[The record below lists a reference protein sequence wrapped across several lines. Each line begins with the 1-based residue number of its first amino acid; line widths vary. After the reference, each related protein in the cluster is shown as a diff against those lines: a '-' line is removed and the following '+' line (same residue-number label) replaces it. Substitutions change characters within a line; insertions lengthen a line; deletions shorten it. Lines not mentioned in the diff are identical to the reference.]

1 MKTIMML
8 VAALAAIPHTFFKR
22 RSTALANETQTATG
36 FVGMPNEIALEG
48 DNREWL
54 KVPYGN
60 FDHSKGLQI
69 FDKEAA
75 TQMANQFNSLTK
87 RFIRWATKASGGAP
101 FYVGHPDD
109 PAFVNEYKDKRAHGW
124 VKELRADEDG
134 LAMRVEWTPLG
145 NSVIE
150 NKEFRFFSPR
160 WDAMPVPG
168 KTKQFRP
175 HALISAGFTNQP
187 NIPVN
192 PIANEDAPMM
202 LPDWLAEALGVPV
215 DADKDAVLAA
225 IAAKVDGA
233 KAVAAQAA
241 EAAKATAESAATAA
255 KAEADE
261 AKTELANERKERR
274 SLILANA
281 VKEGKITAAQTAEWE
296 TKLATD
302 FANSLNA
309 LASLANTLPGDGKK
323 TAKLGARKADGTI
336 DPEKLATLAN
346 ERSRETGQPYAQCY
360 AQIRAELQKNPV
372 A

>member
-1 MKTIMML
+1 MKTML
-8 VAALAAIPHTFFKR
+8 TMLAAFFAPLQSLFNP
-22 RSTALANETQTATG
+22 RSTRLSNEEITATG
-36 FVGMPNEIALEG
+36 FVGIPNEIAL
-48 DNREWL
+48 DSREWL

-69 FDKEAA
+69 FDKSAAEA
-75 TQMANQFNSLTK
+75 MANEFNAPLR
-87 RFIRWATKASGGAP
+87 RFIRWASAKSGGAP
-101 FYVGHPDD
+101 FYIGHPDD
-109 PAFVNEYKDKRAHGW
+109 PSFANEYKDKRAHGW

-145 NSVIE
+145 NAVLDNQE
-150 NKEFRFFSPR
+150 YRFFSPR
-160 WDAMPVPG
+160 WDAVPVAG

-192 PIANEDAPMM
+192 PISNEDAPMM
-202 LPDWLAEALGVPV
+202 LPDWLAEALGVPA

-233 KAVAAQAA
+233 KAVAAQTA
-241 EAAKATAESAATAA
+241 EAAKMQAEAAMIEA

-274 SLILANA
+274 VLIIANA
-281 VKEGKITAAQTAEWE
+281 VKEGKITAAQTGEWE
-296 TKLATD
+296 TKLTTD
-302 FANSLNA
+302 FANSLTA
-309 LASLANTLPGDGKK
+309 LAALANTLPGTGKK
-323 TAKLGARKADGTI
+323 TENLGARKSDGTL

-346 ERSRETGQPYAQCY
+346 ERANKTGQPFAICY
-360 AQIRAELQKNPV
+360 AQIRAELQKNPG